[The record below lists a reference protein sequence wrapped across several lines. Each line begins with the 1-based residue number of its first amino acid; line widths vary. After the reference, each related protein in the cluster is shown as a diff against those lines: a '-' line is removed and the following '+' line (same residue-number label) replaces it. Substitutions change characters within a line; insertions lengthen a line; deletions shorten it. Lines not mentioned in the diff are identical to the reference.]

1 MIPLGADGSD
11 SDALPLDDGNTP
23 VHVPDPRRVMIRGDL
38 VDGECIARPSV
49 LPSSVAAVKRL
60 LVALVWAYGVPG
72 LKAAASRQHT

>member
-1 MIPLGADGSD
+1 MIPLGADGYN
-11 SDALPLDDGNTP
+11 SDALPLDGGITP
-23 VHVPDPRRVMIRGDL
+23 VHVPTPKVTVRVDL
-38 VDGECIARPSV
+38 VDGECIACPSL